1 MYSEIAKELL
11 TFYAK
16 YATDTGLTIQEIMKK
31 ADEFDVYAFR
41 NKAKKYVKR
50 KDFSDE
56 ANNALKLYNLSMKVS
71 REKPLKQQLDLIVK
85 DSTLDI
91 QDKIENKLV
100 DAVDREVERQT
111 HILGEHVKIDDTEVK
126 AVVNSN
132 FKGVNWSTRL
142 WQEMAVVQ
150 KEVERTTSNV
160 LLRGRHPNEYIK
172 DFKKQTNT
180 TTYNASRLLVTESA
194 RVQAESQKLTYLKDL
209 GEDGEY
215 KYVAKIDKKTSKICH
230 SLNGKVFKVKDMM
243 PGVNAP
249 PMHPWCRSTTV
260 PHVGNW
266 RDKFFTERKGK
277 YQIEQKRGNNE
288 LKQAKVLGKKI
299 NITDQAIDK
308 VRYIDIPTHTKKEN
322 KFIQEQHKSLLK
334 DAKEN
339 NDSNEVAYLL
349 KDDKVIKVYGN
360 QDSVSFN
367 PGEKETEILLNSKP
381 NSLIML
387 HNHPGQSGFS
397 VHDLAMFIKF
407 DSIKTMIIVTN
418 SGQIKY
424 LTKSKG
430 YSKVKIF
437 KNFKKRFL
445 SIEAVKLEKRNIDI
459 FLKKIYNLG
468 ILSKR

>member
-1 MYSEIAKELL
+1 M
-11 TFYAK
+11 
-16 YATDTGLTIQEIMKK
+16 
-31 ADEFDVYAFR
+31 
-41 NKAKKYVKR
+41 
-50 KDFSDE
+50 
-56 ANNALKLYNLSMKVS
+56 
-71 REKPLKQQLDLIVK
+71 KQQLDLIVK

-91 QDKIENKLV
+91 QDEIENKLV
-100 DAVDREVERQT
+100 DAVDREVKRQA
-111 HILGEHVKIDDTEVK
+111 HILGEHVKMDDTEVK

-132 FKGVNWSTRL
+132 FKGVKWSTRL
-142 WQEMAVVQ
+142 WKDMAVVQ

-172 DFKKQTNT
+172 EFKKQTNT

-230 SLNGKVFKVKDMM
+230 SLNGKVFKVKDMI

-266 RDKFFTERKGK
+266 RDKFFKEREGK
-277 YQIEQKRGNNE
+277 YQIEQKRGNSE

-299 NITDQAIDK
+299 HITDQAIDK
-308 VRYIDIPTHTKKEN
+308 VRYIDIPTHTKEEN
-322 KFIQEQHKSLLK
+322 KFIQEHHKALLK

-349 KDDKVIKVYGN
+349 KDGKVIKVFGN
-360 QDSVSFN
+360 ENSVSYL
-367 PGEKETEILLNSKP
+367 PGEKATEVMINSKP
-381 NSLIML
+381 SSITML

-397 VHDLAMFIKF
+397 LHDLAMFIKF
-407 DSIKTMIIVTN
+407 DSIKTMTIVTN

-430 YSKVKIF
+430 YSKIKIF
-437 KNFKKRFL
+437 KIFKETFL
-445 SIEAVKLEKRNIDI
+445 NIEEVKLEKRNIDI
-459 FLKKIYNLG
+459 F
-468 ILSKR
+468 

>member
-1 MYSEIAKELL
+1 MPDSLEYWLERAQNVIKAESLADAQAIVEVERIILQMYSEIAKELL
-11 TFYAK
+11 AFYAK

-71 REKPLKQQLDLIVK
+71 REKLLKQQLDLIVK

-142 WQEMAVVQ
+142 WQDMAVVQ

-230 SLNGKVFKVKDMM
+230 SLNGKVFKVKDMI

-266 RDKFFTERKGK
+266 RDRFFTESKGK
-277 YQIEQKRGNNE
+277 YQTENKESEKEKIQEKAKKEMLDMIRSGKIKLDINPEKQNRHNKEHE
-288 LKQAKVLGKKI
+288 LFKQSVEMAKI
-299 NITDQAIDK
+299 NGDK
-308 VRYIDIPTHTKKEN
+308 LPSFTII
-322 KFIQEQHKSLLK
+322 
-334 DAKEN
+334 
-339 NDSNEVAYLL
+339 SNEELNKLVKVKATTGELL
-349 KDDKVIKVYGN
+349 
-360 QDSVSFN
+360 
-367 PGEKETEILLNSKP
+367 LLNGKFNRKEIIDFKLPIGKS
-381 NSLIML
+381 
-387 HNHPGQSGFS
+387 
-397 VHDLAMFIKF
+397 FI
-407 DSIKTMIIVTN
+407 N
-418 SGQIKY
+418 NKY
-424 LTKSKG
+424 IETSKG
-430 YSKVKIF
+430 KVHYSKTGTHVIPYI
-437 KNFKKRFL
+437 KK
-445 SIEAVKLEKRNIDI
+445 
-459 FLKKIYNLG
+459 
-468 ILSKR
+468 

>member
-1 MYSEIAKELL
+1 MPDSLEYWLERAQNVIKAESLADAQAIVEVERIILQMYSEIAKELL
-11 TFYAK
+11 AFYAK

-71 REKPLKQQLDLIVK
+71 REKLLKQQLDLIVK

-132 FKGVNWSTRL
+132 FKGVNWSIRL
-142 WQEMAVVQ
+142 WQDMAVVQ

-230 SLNGKVFKVKDMM
+230 SLNGKVFKVKDMI

-266 RDKFFTERKGK
+266 RDKFFKEREGK
-277 YQIEQKRGNNE
+277 YQVENKKSEKEKLQEKAKKEMLDMIRSGKIKLDINPEKQNRHNKEHE
-288 LKQAKVLGKKI
+288 LFKQSVEMAKI
-299 NITDQAIDK
+299 NGDK
-308 VRYIDIPTHTKKEN
+308 LPSFTII
-322 KFIQEQHKSLLK
+322 
-334 DAKEN
+334 
-339 NDSNEVAYLL
+339 SNEELNKLVKVKATTGELL
-349 KDDKVIKVYGN
+349 
-360 QDSVSFN
+360 
-367 PGEKETEILLNSKP
+367 LLNGKFNRKEIIDFKLPIGKS
-381 NSLIML
+381 
-387 HNHPGQSGFS
+387 
-397 VHDLAMFIKF
+397 FI
-407 DSIKTMIIVTN
+407 N
-418 SGQIKY
+418 NKY
-424 LTKSKG
+424 IETSKG
-430 YSKVKIF
+430 KVHYSKTGTHVIPYI
-437 KNFKKRFL
+437 KK
-445 SIEAVKLEKRNIDI
+445 
-459 FLKKIYNLG
+459 
-468 ILSKR
+468 

>member
-1 MYSEIAKELL
+1 MPDSLEYWLERAQNVIKAESLADAQAIVEVERIILQMYSEIAKELL
-11 TFYAK
+11 AFYAK

-71 REKPLKQQLDLIVK
+71 REKLLKQQLDLIVK

-142 WQEMAVVQ
+142 WQDMAVVQ
-150 KEVERTTSNV
+150 KEVERPTSNV

-230 SLNGKVFKVKDMM
+230 SLNGKVFKVKDMIS
-243 PGVNAP
+243 GVNAP

-266 RDKFFTERKGK
+266 RDRFFTESKGK
-277 YQIEQKRGNNE
+277 YQTENKESEKEKIQEKAKKEMLDMIRSGKIKLDINPEKQNRHNKEHE
-288 LKQAKVLGKKI
+288 LFKQSVEMAKI
-299 NITDQAIDK
+299 NGDK
-308 VRYIDIPTHTKKEN
+308 LPSFTII
-322 KFIQEQHKSLLK
+322 
-334 DAKEN
+334 
-339 NDSNEVAYLL
+339 SNEELNKLVKVKATTGELL
-349 KDDKVIKVYGN
+349 
-360 QDSVSFN
+360 
-367 PGEKETEILLNSKP
+367 LLNGKFNRKEIIDFKLPIGKS
-381 NSLIML
+381 
-387 HNHPGQSGFS
+387 
-397 VHDLAMFIKF
+397 FI
-407 DSIKTMIIVTN
+407 N
-418 SGQIKY
+418 NKY
-424 LTKSKG
+424 IETSKG
-430 YSKVKIF
+430 KVHYSKTGTHVIPYI
-437 KNFKKRFL
+437 KK
-445 SIEAVKLEKRNIDI
+445 
-459 FLKKIYNLG
+459 
-468 ILSKR
+468 